1 MSRPD
6 IGPRLPLEIFWLIL
20 DSLSAQEDYH
30 TLTACM
36 LVCRL
41 WGSHIRRMLPMMFM
55 LSGKPQVA
63 RLGKHKG
70 QRWKGP
76 GQVFLSGGGGQASS
90 GGKTISI
97 AHIGTFSAMFARRWT
112 RIKLMRIDN
121 GEWRA
126 GDMRPE
132 VFLHLSAFT
141 SVTSLGLGVVN
152 FSSVVF
158 LGRLVRAL
166 PNLKSLRCE
175 AVSITSTEFDPRV
188 FLKDAPHSGVTQLEL
203 QFNSLSFADATK
215 SLATIIPHAVSYD
228 LTVDCTNSFYVSNQA
243 AVLAGVQGLIRASG
257 SSLRKLTVQLT
268 LKSDEGLIGRYLSVS
283 DNTQLLILQLS
294 LNIYSKD
301 TEYHW
306 LATCL
311 SEVTSPAIAA
321 VTLVFNLHLPQ
332 DAKEIHAAM
341 SQLVDHCTYVNTVME
356 LPIFSNI
363 REFHITT
370 QIANVAT
377 LSSTAYPDVI
387 RAKFPNLA
395 RRGILRLHL

>member
-1 MSRPD
+1 MPRSD
-6 IGPRLPLEIFWLIL
+6 TEPRLPLEIFWLIF
-20 DSLSAQEDYH
+20 DTLSAQEDYH

-41 WGSHIRRMLPMMFM
+41 WGSHIRRMLPIMFM

-76 GQVFLSGGGGQASS
+76 GQVFLSGGSQASS
-90 GGKTISI
+90 GAKTMSI

-112 RIKLMRIDN
+112 RIKLIRIDN
-121 GEWRA
+121 GEWSA
-126 GDMRPE
+126 GDLRPD

-158 LGRLVRAL
+158 FGRLVRAL

-175 AVSITSTEFDPRV
+175 AVSFTSTEFDPRV
-188 FLKDAPHSGVTQLEL
+188 FLKDAPHGGVTQLEL

-215 SLATIIPHAVSYD
+215 SLATILPHAVSYD

-243 AVLAGVQGLIRASG
+243 AVLAGVQGLIQSSG
-257 SSLRKLTVQLT
+257 SSLRKLTMQLT
-268 LKSDEGLIGRYLSVS
+268 LKSDKGLIGRYLSVS

-311 SEVTSPAIAA
+311 SEATSPAIAA
-321 VTLVFNLHLPQ
+321 VTLVFNLHLPM

-341 SQLVDHCTYVNTVME
+341 SRLVDHCTYINTVME

-363 REFHITT
+363 REFHITAK
-370 QIANVAT
+370 IANVAT

-387 RAKFPNLA
+387 RAKFPSLA